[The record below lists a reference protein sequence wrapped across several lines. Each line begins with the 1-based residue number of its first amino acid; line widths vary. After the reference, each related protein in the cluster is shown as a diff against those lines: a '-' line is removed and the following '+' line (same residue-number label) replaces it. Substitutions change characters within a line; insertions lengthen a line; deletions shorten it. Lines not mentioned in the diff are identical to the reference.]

1 MNMVVKCIYFMILII
16 NISQCFMNIHPKRL
30 KITNLKNNI
39 NDRKI
44 YGSYLLGLRK
54 TKKLLK
60 INNDTKADLETIVK
74 ITNSLVSNYT
84 YINNSNVKAKK
95 IVMSN
100 IVLDVS
106 NIETIEITASNNSLN
121 IELDKNQRDS
131 SIINNVNSIENI
143 VSIITLFGKVVNM

>member
-1 MNMVVKCIYFMILII
+1 
-16 NISQCFMNIHPKRL
+16 MNIHPKRL